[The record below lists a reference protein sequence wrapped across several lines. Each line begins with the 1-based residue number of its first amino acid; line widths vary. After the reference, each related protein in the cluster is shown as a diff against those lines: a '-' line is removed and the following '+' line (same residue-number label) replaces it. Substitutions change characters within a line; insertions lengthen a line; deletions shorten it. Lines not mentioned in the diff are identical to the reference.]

1 MFSGEEGGICYLI
14 QLCCAVPAE
23 HTKKQT
29 LQKKKKKNILPYLLR
44 ERKFDLYL
52 VGNLSFNDCGNRAEE
67 RRTCNRTKGVV

>member
-29 LQKKKKKNILPYLLR
+29 LQKKEKNILPYLLR
-44 ERKFDLYL
+44 ERKLDLYL

>member
-29 LQKKKKKNILPYLLR
+29 LQKKKKNILPYLLR